1 MPPLVKLRLL
11 FTDKTMLSFF
21 ARGNYSYDNR
31 YLLTATVRADG
42 STVFSY
48 KTNGDSFPSFSAA
61 WRISEEKFIKENLPF
76 LSNMKL
82 RLGWG
87 TVGNDR
93 IANFLSL
100 DLYSLSK
107 YGIGNS
113 TGNRVEPQ
121 TSEK

>member
-1 MPPLVKLRLL
+1 
-11 FTDKTMLSFF
+11 MLSFF

-48 KTNGDSFPSFSAA
+48 KNKWGFFPSFSAA

-113 TGNRVEPQ
+113 TATVLNP
-121 TSEK
+121 KHLKK